1 MNLKNQSLFCIL
13 VFILFP
19 VFIGAISVKAS
30 VNKNTL
36 STADRLEYTI
46 EVSNEG
52 SFTMSEPSPPQI
64 GNFSFVNMRSSSS
77 SSSTIVNFKR
87 STRVSRTFVYYY
99 IPKAEGKST
108 IPAQQIRIV
117 NKVYSTP
124 AFEINVVK
132 AVGSNPSQ
140 QGPAVDPFD
149 VYTDPDLPWSASR
162 MQGKTLLL
170 AQMQHHK
177 VFKGQPVVVS
187 YYLYTDQMVRSF
199 NLEEEQDFPGYG
211 KSVYE
216 QPTMLDYERVDYQGK
231 RFQRALIKRLV
242 LLPNETGRVQIPRM
256 RGSARIYEFGY
267 MSQNITSHSEYLEVL
282 PLPDTNV
289 PEGFTGAVG
298 SFQVSES
305 MSTAK
310 INLGGAVTFSLRIA
324 GTGNFNQ
331 FANPVFT
338 STSAQISTP
347 VAVDRLKSGIDGSRS
362 LYYTIIPSGKG
373 SHTLPRLSFSWFDPD
388 ARMYRTYHSPN
399 TVIEVSGANVMSYFS
414 GLLEGSGPKT
424 IRPMLS
430 RPSYPQ
436 YRSYL
441 ASWWYWLLIAIIL
454 MALGLSAWLA
464 LNEKQRNGDPA
475 AYMRKKASRN
485 LKRYLQES
493 GEAAKRAS
501 KDFYLLAERG
511 FTQFLADKYGIAK
524 GLSTAEKIAILKEH
538 DVPDELLLQTSDFL
552 DQSAKARYSPEEIS
566 AMKISEDLLILTQLV
581 SAFSGLQSK
590 GVGK

>member
-1 MNLKNQSLFCIL
+1 MLL
-13 VFILFP
+13 P
-19 VFIGAISVKAS
+19 VLTGAISVKAS
-30 VNKNTL
+30 VNKFTL
-36 STADRLEYTI
+36 STAERLEYTI

-64 GNFSFVNMRSSSS
+64 TNFSFVNMRSSSS
-77 SSSTIVNFKR
+77 SSTSIVNFKR
-87 STRVSRTFVYYY
+87 STRVIRTFVYYY

-170 AQMQHHK
+170 AQMQHRK

-216 QPTMLDYERVDYQGK
+216 QPSMLDYESVDYQGK

-242 LLPNETGRVQIPRM
+242 LLPNETGRLQIPRM

-267 MSQNITSHSEYLEVL
+267 MSQSITSNGDYLEVL

-298 SFQVSES
+298 SFRVSES
-305 MSTAK
+305 ISATK
-310 INLGGAVTFSLRIA
+310 ISLGEAVTFSLRIA

-338 STSAQISTP
+338 SSAAQISTP
-347 VAVDRLKSGIDGSRS
+347 VAVDRLKSGIDGSRI
-362 LYYTIIPSGKG
+362 LYYTIIPSQKG
-373 SHTLPRLSFSWFDPD
+373 SLVLPRLSFSWFDPD
-388 ARMYRTYHSPN
+388 TRLYRTYHSPR
-399 TVIEVSGANVMSYFS
+399 TVIEVSSANVMSYFS

-424 IRPMLS
+424 IKPMLS

-441 ASWWYWLLIAIIL
+441 ASWWYWLLVAIIL
-454 MALGLSAWLA
+454 LSLGGSAYLA
-464 LNEKQRNGDPA
+464 LNEKQRNSDPA

-493 GEAAKRAS
+493 GEAAKRSS

-511 FTQFLADKYGIAK
+511 FVQFLSDKYGIAK
-524 GLSTAEKIAILKEH
+524 GLSTAEKIDILKDQE
-538 DVPDELLLQTSDFL
+538 VPEELMQQTSDFL
-552 DQSAKARYSPEEIS
+552 DRCARARYSPEEIS
-566 AMKISEDLLILTQLV
+566 TTKISEDMQILSMLV
-581 SAFSGLQSK
+581 SAFSGLQGK
-590 GVGK
+590 GAGK